1 MLCNKGDTKMG
12 FKEYLN
18 ESLLVEAKVKVGGKE
33 YASKKDAGIAL
44 AKLGKNAEQI
54 EKATGLSLAGAK
66 WCIAQVKKGGNEPL
80 KAQNQKMTMLDKLKI
95 ELKRAEDE
103 LKKLGKR
110 GGVENDAYILTLK
123 KKIKDNENSTRKDEP
138 VYKGSAP
145 SGDLHLFN
153 QKLQGK
159 THKQIADML
168 ASHNNEIAKSNEA
181 FKMRGFKHDPKD
193 DIHQRLAERNFL
205 QKVEQAMRPKKED
218 KEPVKNKAQER
229 REALEAY
236 KKGEKHKPEALE
248 LAPLDRNKS
257 KTKAKEWMKKHGD
270 DHNKQKEL
278 KAVRKEMEI
287 LGDKIDELEGKE
299 RTERVRGNISSANIF
314 NALLKK
320 EEEKMRRLL
329 SKEQDLIG

>member
-1 MLCNKGDTKMG
+1 VGILKLLCLNGSVGVKGGPNTGDMKLRMQVVPIKPGLGTVELRLG

-54 EKATGLSLAGAK
+54 EKVTGLSLAGAK
-66 WCIAQVKKGGNEPL
+66 WCIVQVKKGDNKPQANKDL
-80 KAQNQKMTMLDKLKI
+80 KTQNQKMPMLDKLKA

-103 LKKLGKR
+103 AKKLGKR
-110 GGVENDAYILTLK
+110 GGSENDAYVLTLK
-123 KKIKDNENSTRKDEP
+123 KKIKDAE
-138 VYKGSAP
+138 
-145 SGDLHLFN
+145 DLT
-153 QKLQGK
+153 K
-159 THKQIADML
+159 
-168 ASHNNEIAKSNEA
+168 
-181 FKMRGFKHDPKD
+181 
-193 DIHQRLAERNFL
+193 
-205 QKVEQAMRPKKED
+205 

-278 KAVRKEMEI
+278 KAIQKEM
-287 LGDKIDELEGKE
+287 DKLAAEYDRLEDRE
-299 RTERVRGNISSANIF
+299 
-314 NALLKK
+314 
-320 EEEKMRRLL
+320 RRLKNKGDI
-329 SKEQDLIG
+329 SLIGAVEKRMDEIKKAMVRLNDKEAELK